1 MKKSLRLI
9 ACSLLMMAGS
19 GSIHAQGW
27 PADYPGVMLQAFYWD
42 SYSQSAWT
50 KLTAQSDALARTFN
64 LVWIPQSG
72 YCGGTSMGYD
82 DLYWFNNYN
91 SSFGNEQELRT
102 LISTFKEKGIG
113 TIADVVINHRKN
125 VSNWVD
131 FPRETYKGETY
142 EMVSTDIC
150 SDDDGGETK
159 AWADKNGYSLS
170 TNKDSGEGWGGM
182 RDLDHN
188 SENVQRSVKA
198 YLDFLLNDLGYTGF
212 RYDMVK
218 GYKASF
224 TAQYNSEAKPQF
236 SVGECWDSSNTIAN
250 WIDGTKVGDV
260 PQSAAFDFQFKYVC
274 ANAFNNGVY
283 SNLGLKNPWGDM
295 PLNSSSFRSGAYRQY
310 AVTFVENHDTEVR
323 PDGSS
328 NGPLEKDTLAAN
340 AYLLAMP
347 GTPCI
352 FMKHWMAYPHE
363 IAAMVDVRRA
373 AGVVNTS
380 SYANMRSSGDYYINA
395 IKTNNENRMVV
406 TVGKNLDGWVPSTA
420 QYTQVLEGYHYRYYM
435 ANSLET
441 AWADKASGMY
451 DEPFSVR
458 LAAVTNSQG
467 AQLVYTL
474 DGSTPT
480 ASSAKAENGATV
492 NIESDCTL
500 TVGLLVDGVVKGI
513 VSRDYTF
520 NNFVKTQITVYVD
533 PTPAGWSS
541 VNFWTWGGDDSHSPS
556 KGWPGDAAEGRTEI
570 DGINWFYRT
579 YTINSDDDLVN
590 FVFSTGSGSP
600 QTVDINGVKSTKF
613 FEISTEKDGEKH
625 LVNDV
630 TPIHN
635 GINDI
640 FMNYAGK
647 ADGAV
652 YDLQG
657 RRMNIDQLPRGIYV
671 TGGKK
676 FVIK

>member
-170 TNKDSGEGWGGM
+170 ANKDSGEGWGGM

-188 SENVQRSVKA
+188 SENVQKCVKA

-363 IAAMVDVRRA
+363 IASMVDVRRA

-380 SYANMRSSGDYYINA
+380 SYTNMRSSKDYYANL
-395 IKTNNENRMVV
+395 IKTNNENRMMVI
-406 TVGKNLDGWVPSTA
+406 VGDVDGFIPSAA

-492 NIESDCTL
+492 SIESDCTL
-500 TVGLLVDGVVKGI
+500 TVGLLVDGAVKGI

-520 NNFVKTQITVYVD
+520 NNFVKTKITVYVD
-533 PTPAGWSS
+533 PTPVEWSS
-541 VNFWTWGGDDSHSPS
+541 VNFCTWGGDDSHSPS

-613 FEISTEKDGEKH
+613 FEISTEKDGEKF

-640 FMNYAGK
+640 FMNYADK
-647 ADGAV
+647 AGGVV

-657 RRMNIDQLPRGIYV
+657 RRMNADQLPRGIYV

>member
-170 TNKDSGEGWGGM
+170 ANKDSGEGWGGM

-188 SENVQRSVKA
+188 SENVQKCVKA

-323 PDGSS
+323 PDGTS

-380 SYANMRSSGDYYINA
+380 SYTNMRSSKDYYANL
-395 IKTNNENRMVV
+395 IKTNNENRMMVI
-406 TVGKNLDGWVPSTA
+406 VGDVEGFIPSAA

-513 VSRDYTF
+513 VSREYTF
-520 NNFVKTQITVYVD
+520 NNFVKTKITVYVD
-533 PTPAGWSS
+533 PTPVEWSS

-640 FMNYAGK
+640 FMNYADK
-647 ADGAV
+647 AGGVV

-657 RRMNIDQLPRGIYV
+657 RRMNADQLPRGIYV